1 MFSKKL
7 NNEGFL
13 SKAPSH
19 VVKKV
24 KEKHGLLVEK
34 QQKLLSNLEK
44 IKELEA

>member
-1 MFSKKL
+1 
-7 NNEGFL
+7 
-13 SKAPSH
+13 

-44 IKELEA
+44 IKELEV